1 LGFIGMA
8 VTSLEKGWIDVN
20 NKLWEILGYSQEEL
34 IELSWAEIT
43 YPDDLEAYKFEFER
57 VLAGETQGYS
67 MDKRFIRKDGEV
79 IFASISANSIR
90 KGNGSV
96 DHFVVFVQDINEH
109 KQAEE
114 LTKKTYGLLKEAE
127 KLAHIGSW
135 EWDVEEDKFTMSDEW
150 LRMHG
155 VTKKN
160 LTMDELLPIAHP
172 DDAKAIEK
180 NFKEA
185 LNGLRTYELTHR
197 FIRQDTGEV
206 RFVNS
211 KGIVSFDKQGKPYK
225 VLGTVQDITERK
237 LIEKELEEHRDN
249 LETLVKNRT
258 HDLTKVN

>member
-1 LGFIGMA
+1 VA
-8 VTSLEKGWIDVN
+8 SDAW
-20 NKLWEILGYSQEEL
+20 GY
-34 IELSWAEIT
+34 
-43 YPDDLEAYKFEFER
+43 
-57 VLAGETQGYS
+57 
-67 MDKRFIRKDGEV
+67 
-79 IFASISANSIR
+79 
-90 KGNGSV
+90 
-96 DHFVVFVQDINEH
+96 
-109 KQAEE
+109 
-114 LTKKTYGLLKEAE
+114 KKK
-127 KLAHIGSW
+127 
-135 EWDVEEDKFTMSDEW
+135 
-150 LRMHG
+150 
-155 VTKKN
+155 

-185 LNGLRTYELTHR
+185 LDGLRTYELTHP

>member
-1 LGFIGMA
+1 M
-8 VTSLEKGWIDVN
+8 
-20 NKLWEILGYSQEEL
+20 
-34 IELSWAEIT
+34 
-43 YPDDLEAYKFEFER
+43 
-57 VLAGETQGYS
+57 
-67 MDKRFIRKDGEV
+67 
-79 IFASISANSIR
+79 
-90 KGNGSV
+90 
-96 DHFVVFVQDINEH
+96 
-109 KQAEE
+109 
-114 LTKKTYGLLKEAE
+114 
-127 KLAHIGSW
+127 AHIGSW

-185 LNGLRTYELTHR
+185 LDGLRTYELTHR

-211 KGIVSFDKQGKPYK
+211 KGIVSFDKQGKLYK
-225 VLGTVQDITERK
+225 VLGTVQDITEPK

-249 LETLVKNRT
+249 LETLVKIVLMT
-258 HDLTKVN
+258 